1 MRRGRYLKKRE
12 QLIAVRSVNNYAEHG
27 SDIKYRRLKA
37 VLTRRIYAAQSTKF
51 TTGTNIPEEQYAIN
65 FMRELSDDGVLPDYD
80 DIVAGDQVILGITN
94 ETTDMQIFQE
104 ERRVLTVKSTNLGVN
119 IVRLNCIEP

>member
-27 SDIKYRRLKA
+27 ADIKYRRLKA
-37 VLTRRIYAAQSTKF
+37 IVTRRIYSTQSTKF
-51 TTGTNIPEEQYAIN
+51 ITGTNVAEEQYAVNIK
-65 FMRELSDDGVLPDYD
+65 RELSDDGVLPDYN
-80 DIVAGDQVILGITN
+80 DIVGGDQVILGITA
-94 ETTDMQIFQE
+94 ETNDDHIFLE

-119 IVRLNCIEP
+119 IVRLNCVEP